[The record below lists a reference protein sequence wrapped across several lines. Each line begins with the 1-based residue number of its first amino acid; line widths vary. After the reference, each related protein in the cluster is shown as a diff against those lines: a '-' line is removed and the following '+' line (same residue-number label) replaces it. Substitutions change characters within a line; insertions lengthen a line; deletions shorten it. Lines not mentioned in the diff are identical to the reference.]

1 MCSLQQL
8 QFVGLRA
15 WRTQQL
21 QLPSSK
27 SGSLVVLA
35 HMLSCPASYG
45 SSQTRDQT
53 HVPCIGRPTP
63 DQQNYHESLVFLII
77 YLFSTLRSSNFLFI
91 LNLLVNQED
100 SCVQQYLL
108 SRQYGAVIQRGEG
121 CCLLRS
127 SQLQES
133 TLENNYMIWSRY
145 FIFIFLTIVT
155 TLVLLSLSLGIELP
169 QRQINPLLKC
179 FLFLALKILLLL
191 FKNLKLVRFKAKFFS
206 WSALLPSSPSLTHT
220 LPCTHP

>member
-27 SGSLVVLA
+27 SGSLVVLV
-35 HMLSCPASYG
+35 HMLSCPASCG

-91 LNLLVNQED
+91 LNLLVNII
-100 SCVQQYLL
+100 QYL
-108 SRQYGAVIQRGEG
+108 
-121 CCLLRS
+121 
-127 SQLQES
+127 
-133 TLENNYMIWSRY
+133 
-145 FIFIFLTIVT
+145 
-155 TLVLLSLSLGIELP
+155 
-169 QRQINPLLKC
+169 
-179 FLFLALKILLLL
+179 
-191 FKNLKLVRFKAKFFS
+191 FFS
-206 WSALLPSSPSLTHT
+206 SLFFYLTSSSIMFVILMQIQLLGYLSYYKFSFFFKSYVL
-220 LPCTHP
+220 